1 MTERKKRRGC
11 AGVTF
16 SEHERQRSKRSLI
29 ARSDLWPVLRG
40 DWALHCPWVTPS
52 VPLLYCSSSVP
63 RFLGYFKAWSCS
75 SGAVPLFKQSSTSDS
90 YMAGEWLGGEGG
102 GDCLTDAQQGFVS
115 GPLWSYWLTD
125 TCRVAKSDLCVCEC
139 VWRATSHRSWWVL
152 SEGVTTKRDKCF
164 VCYLVHSQLWPLL
177 FPTPGL
183 QQLFDTLP
191 WHFFDEREWKDTSCG
206 CLVLHS
212 QVDDSPPWCSI
223 TWMFCLPLGPVDS
236 HNTVFCS
243 HRLRPDSS
251 VVFLRESK

>member
-152 SEGVTTKRDKCF
+152 SEGITTKRDKCF
-164 VCYLVHSQLWPLL
+164 VCYLVHSQLWAPPL
-177 FPTPGL
+177 PNSRVAAVV
-183 QQLFDTLP
+183 
-191 WHFFDEREWKDTSCG
+191 WHSAMAFLWWEGMKRHVLWLSGPSQSGRWLTSM
-206 CLVLHS
+206 VLHYMD
-212 QVDDSPPWCSI
+212 V
-223 TWMFCLPLGPVDS
+223 L
-236 HNTVFCS
+236 
-243 HRLRPDSS
+243 SS
-251 VVFLRESK
+251 SWPCWLT